1 MHLKDRYW
9 PQLIQKPNPIEERE
23 KTEKIQEE
31 RIEVEIKDENLQALA
46 VQVVQAAQVRDPK
59 VGL

>member
-9 PQLIQKPNPIEERE
+9 PQLIQKPNLIEERE

-46 VQVVQAAQVRDPK
+46 VQVVQAVQVRDPK